1 MAGKSQHSAAA
12 VCRCIYLQSCLA
24 TIKVVY
30 RAVEKR
36 RPTYDLAAVRTVLGA
51 VETLAIT
58 TSAFRDAIG
67 LGFDRAGIAEVIQG
81 MNRKMFFKSM
91 TTIRDHRVWQD
102 VYHVPARGL
111 VLYVKFQADV
121 VTEFTVMSFKE
132 K

>member
-1 MAGKSQHSAAA
+1 M
-12 VCRCIYLQSCLA
+12 
-24 TIKVVY
+24 
-30 RAVEKR
+30 EKR
-36 RPTYDLAAVRTVLGA
+36 RPTYDLAAVKAVLGA

-58 TSAFRDAIG
+58 TSAFRDAVG
-67 LGFDRAGIAEVIQG
+67 LGFDRAGIAEVVQS
-81 MNRKMFFKSM
+81 MDRKMFFKSMTM

-121 VTEFTVMSFKE
+121 VTEFTMMSFKE